1 MNTRWTPLSARSSQ
15 TTEQFDVLLEGIPAH
30 LVESFDD
37 WMDSALVVRAELRF
51 PELKRE
57 SLRSFVRQSRYNFSV
72 EGELP
77 VVLKRLKLQY
87 REKSDFG
94 LDLAD
99 YIITHGH
106 NRKTLAGSLERL
118 LKEAGSAWTVAE
130 SGEMWNG
137 ATFQLQRR
145 VSEPVAEAAKRVI
158 DSAGRAG
165 EHLRNAWSLVYGRS
179 PDANAAYLEA
189 VKAAEAAM
197 VPVVSPNNAQATL
210 GTMLGDM
217 KAAPGKFSVELVSLD
232 SSSVPF
238 DVVLGMSRILWKSQ
252 PSRHGTPE
260 ERPHSNV
267 TIKAAEGAIHLAV
280 ALVQWFAGGVVT
292 RASGK

>member
-1 MNTRWTPLSARSSQ
+1 MNTRWVPLSARSSQ
-15 TTEQFDVLLEGIPAH
+15 TTEQFDVLLEGIPEH
-30 LVESFDD
+30 LVESFDA
-37 WMDSALVVRAELRF
+37 WLDSALIGRSDLKLPELRQ
-51 PELKRE
+51 E
-57 SLRSFVRQSRYNFSV
+57 SLRSFIRQSRYTIST
-72 EGELP
+72 EGDMYS
-77 VVLKRLKLQY
+77 VLKRLKLQY
-87 REKSDFG
+87 RSKPDFG

-99 YIITHGH
+99 YILTHDH
-106 NRKTLAGSLERL
+106 HRKTLGAALERL

-130 SGEMWNG
+130 SGEIWSG

-145 VSEPVAEAAKRVI
+145 VSEPVAEAAKRVMG
-158 DSAGRAG
+158 SVGRAG
-165 EHLRNAWSLVYGRS
+165 EHLRNAWGLVYGRS
-179 PDANAAYLEA
+179 PDPNAAYLEA

-217 KAAPGKFSVELVSLD
+217 KAAPGKFSVELVPLD
-232 SSSVPF
+232 SSVASF
-238 DVVLGMSRILWKSQ
+238 EVVLGMSRLLWKSQ

-280 ALVQWFAGGVVT
+280 TLVQWFASGVVT
-292 RASGK
+292 RASDK